1 MDMMQPSKEKNISV
15 LVIVNFAKIIQK
27 PSLHLIVRGRLF
39 CYAFSRKGGDFLTI
53 EEYIKSKE
61 NFSLMP
67 FTTVYLTIM
76 ELIND
81 GFIEQSAFEKGG
93 GTDVAIPQP
102 KPERKVCRRLYDQ
115 GDFHSNR

>member
-1 MDMMQPSKEKNISV
+1 M
-15 LVIVNFAKIIQK
+15 
-27 PSLHLIVRGRLF
+27 
-39 CYAFSRKGGDFLTI
+39 TI

-61 NFSLMP
+61 KFRLMP
-67 FTTVYLTIM
+67 FVTIYTAIC

-93 GTDVAIPQP
+93 GADVAVCEQ
-102 KPERKVCRRLYDQ
+102 KPTEQSCGRLYSA